1 MSRRVLTHATSLLLS
16 FFALVLSVIA
26 PGVMATSDI
35 FHAARNYQAGATPH
49 AVRVGD
55 FNNDGK
61 LDLAV
66 ATEFGLAILL
76 NKGDGTYEAPVFPGC
91 GADFVVVGD
100 FNNDGN
106 LDLFLPR
113 TLEGGGP
120 CLLLGNGDSTFGKS
134 QPAVNTATTAVAGD
148 FNKDGN
154 LDLAFPGT
162 DSLGNLTVVVN
173 LGNGNGT
180 FQPSKISDSGLT
192 GTPGPRTP
200 LAAGD
205 FNGDGKL
212 DLAVLTASSSLF
224 VFFGN
229 GDGTFKLSARYISV
243 PGNDVVVADFN
254 SDGQPDLA
262 VGMNTDASGA
272 GPDGV
277 GILLN
282 NGNGTFGP
290 ATIIPTN
297 GEVESI
303 AMGDFN
309 RDGHLDFAVRVFIR
323 LSAGGHTDRLGV
335 LLRKPDGT
343 FRLEVDYPATA
354 ENLALENLALADVD
368 GDGNVDIVTANGITN
383 DVSVF
388 RGFGDG
394 TFQSAKS
401 YRTGGIDPK
410 AVAVADFNGDGNL
423 DLVTVNKKIT
433 TFPDRTAVMSLLLG
447 NGDGT
452 FQLPK
457 VTSLGGFST
466 LETTSGHLFI
476 TSGDFNR
483 DGKPDLAICGSS
495 PAGDLVEALLGNGD
509 GTFISAWSFTFPSS
523 PDAPKDI
530 AVRDV
535 NGDGFP
541 DLAVARTTFT
551 VGGTGTGTGSVN
563 VFLNNGDGTFRGP
576 AIYGSGP
583 AFRSVRLRDINDD
596 GKVDVI
602 ATGDDGTFA
611 MLGNGNGTFQSATS
625 VGPPGLSVAVGD
637 LNHDGKADLALADF
651 TNPADFTNSVSVLLG
666 NGNGTFQTAVGYLLY
681 APATVVKAADVN
693 GDSNQDIIVGTDS
706 GLSVLLGKGDGTFLP
721 AIDYGTGSE
730 GGQGDFAGHN
740 FGLGD
745 FNSDGAVDLVT
756 SGVQT
761 RFVSVLLNQRGTFL
775 HSSRSVNP
783 SKFGQ
788 AVTFTTTVNV
798 SLRGFATPT
807 GSVTFKDGTTVLG
820 TSALNAGRASLTTS
834 TLSVGT
840 HTIRAFYSGDSNFNA
855 HEVFAF
861 TQTVQ

>member
-1 MSRRVLTHATSLLLS
+1 MSLRALTHATSLLFS

-35 FHAARNYQAGATPH
+35 FHAARNYRAGDSSRV
-49 AVRVGD
+49 VRIGD

-66 ATEFGLAILL
+66 ATDAGLAVLL
-76 NKGDGTYEAPVFPGC
+76 NKGDGTYDAPVFLAC
-91 GADFVVVGD
+91 GSLAVVAGD

-106 LDLFLPR
+106 LDLFLSSSS
-113 TLEGGGP
+113 P
-120 CLLLGNGDSTFGKS
+120 CLLLGNGDGTFRKT
-134 QPAVNTATTAVAGD
+134 QPAVDTATTAVAGD
-148 FNKDGN
+148 FNNDGN

-180 FQPSKISDSGLT
+180 FQPSKISNSGLT
-192 GTPGPRTP
+192 GTPGPP
-200 LAAGD
+200 LLAEDFMAVGD

-212 DLAVLTASSSLF
+212 DWTVLTASSSLF

-229 GDGTFKLSARYISV
+229 GDGTFKFSARYISV
-243 PGNDVVVADFN
+243 PGNTVVVADLN
-254 SDGQPDLA
+254 GDGKPDLA
-262 VGMNTDASGA
+262 VGA
-272 GPDGV
+272 DGI

-282 NGNGTFGP
+282 DGDGTFGP

-297 GEVESI
+297 GGVFSI
-303 AMGDFN
+303 ALGDFN
-309 RDGHLDFAVRVFIR
+309 SDGHLDFAVHVSIE
-323 LSAGGHTDRLGV
+323 LSAGGQTDRLGV
-335 LLRKPDGT
+335 LLGKPDGT
-343 FRLEVDYPATA
+343 FRPEVDYPATA
-354 ENLALENLALADVD
+354 ENLALGDVD

-551 VGGTGTGTGSVN
+551 VGGAGTGTGSVN

-611 MLGNGNGTFQSATS
+611 MLGNGNGTFQSATR

-651 TNPADFTNSVSVLLG
+651 TNPADFTNSVSILLG

-693 GDSNQDIIVGTDS
+693 GDNNQDIIVGTNS

-756 SGVQT
+756 SGVGT

-775 HSSRSVNP
+775 HSSRSANP

-788 AVTFTTTVNV
+788 AVTFRTTVTA
-798 SLRGFATPT
+798 SLKGFATPT
-807 GSVTFKDGTTVLG
+807 GSVTFKDGSTILG
-820 TSALNAGRASLTTS
+820 TSALSAGKASLTTS

-840 HTIRAFYSGDSNFNA
+840 HTIRVFYSGDSNFNA
-855 HEVFAF
+855 HEVSAF